1 MLAEPPCSSR
11 GGPNAGAKPAGR
23 ASKATAAKYMQG
35 ESPKSLRDQ
44 RRRASLAALCIYK
57 IKPHE
62 AQHQIA
68 KSWTPSLRISGPLLS
83 KSDMLLRLRLF
94 VEPCRGQNCKSR
106 AQLQCKNCTPFLP
119 LAHQQY
125 TALHFSCPA
134 WSFPCP
140 AILVL
145 SASSKRAVGQELRIL
160 LLLLML

>member
-1 MLAEPPCSSR
+1 
-11 GGPNAGAKPAGR
+11 
-23 ASKATAAKYMQG
+23 MQG

-106 AQLQCKNCTPFLP
+106 AQLQCKNCTPFP
-119 LAHQQY
+119 S
-125 TALHFSCPA
+125 TSP
-134 WSFPCP
+134 P
-140 AILVL
+140 AIHC
-145 SASSKRAVGQELRIL
+145 SAL
-160 LLLLML
+160 LLSCMVISMSRDSSAFCLIQAGSRPGTADTSSSLDALTFRSLLPQALAGEAWKNGQ